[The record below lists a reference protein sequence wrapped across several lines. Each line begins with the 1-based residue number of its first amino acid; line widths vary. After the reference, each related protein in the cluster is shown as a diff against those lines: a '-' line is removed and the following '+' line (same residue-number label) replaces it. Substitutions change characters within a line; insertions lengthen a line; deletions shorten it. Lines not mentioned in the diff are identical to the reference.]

1 LNRQDRIKKLLKPS
15 NLLILGFATIIYLTI
30 CIFQIV
36 ALVNKTY
43 VLTKS
48 DLVPIDSVR
57 MLSRAYIIGGG
68 KSSSKS
74 IEFDDETYKTF
85 WITSSRYL
93 AVNDFSMLYDTLQYS
108 DLVMK
113 LYTDKEGYNNYFDK
127 NNKDKIEVYGIEV
140 GNTSF
145 IPLDDINKEERGRRT
160 SILIF
165 FTIAYFIFV
174 LVHFVRIWRTT
185 KSVQNGLANI
195 PADE

>member
-1 LNRQDRIKKLLKPS
+1 MNRQDRIKKLLKPS
-15 NLLILGFATIIYLTI
+15 NLLILSTATIIYLMI

-36 ALVNKTY
+36 ALVSKSY
-43 VLTKS
+43 VLSKS
-48 DLVPIDSVR
+48 DLFPIDNVR

-74 IEFDDETYKTF
+74 IQFDDETYKTF

-93 AVNDFSMLYDTLQYS
+93 AVNDFSKLYDTLQYS

-113 LYTDKEGYNNYFDK
+113 IYTDKEGYNNYFDK
-127 NNKDKIEVYGIEV
+127 RNKDKIEVYGIEV
-140 GNTSF
+140 GNTSY

-165 FTIAYFIFV
+165 FTVAYCIFV

-185 KSVQNGLANI
+185 KSVQQSVLQ
-195 PADE
+195 

>member
-1 LNRQDRIKKLLKPS
+1 MKPS
-15 NLLILGFATIIYLTI
+15 NLLILGSATIIYLAI
-30 CIFQIV
+30 CISQIIV
-36 ALVNKTY
+36 LLNKSY

-48 DLVPIDSVR
+48 DLFHIDSVR

-74 IEFDDETYKTF
+74 IQFGDETYKTF

-93 AVNDFSMLYDTLQYS
+93 AVNDFSRLYDTLQYS

-113 LYTDKEGYNNYFDK
+113 IYTDKEGYNNYFDK
-127 NNKDKIEVYGIEV
+127 KNKDKIEVYGIEV
-140 GNTSF
+140 GNTSY
-145 IPLDDINKEERGRRT
+145 IPLDDINEEESGRRT

-185 KSVQNGLANI
+185 KGVQQKFANI
-195 PADE
+195 PADQ

>member
-1 LNRQDRIKKLLKPS
+1 
-15 NLLILGFATIIYLTI
+15 
-30 CIFQIV
+30 
-36 ALVNKTY
+36 VNKSY

-48 DLVPIDSVR
+48 DLFPIDSVR

-74 IEFDDETYKTF
+74 IQFDDETYKTF

-93 AVNDFSMLYDTLQYS
+93 AVNDFSRLYDTLQYS

-113 LYTDKEGYNNYFDK
+113 IYTDKEGYKNYFDK
-127 NNKDKIEVYGIEV
+127 KNKDKIEVYGIEV
-140 GNTSF
+140 GNTSY

-185 KSVQNGLANI
+185 KSVQRKFANI